1 MRENCIINRDSRIK
15 SVTLP
20 WQNVIVILVHTSEMS
35 IKAYTF
41 LFKFLLIEAA
51 PVHVPVWL
59 VHGYYSIVAKI
70 PPQGVN
76 QGHKFVKYDLMS
88 IFCIITTHVIA
99 ANPDNYAT
107 GSIGDKK
114 RQILPQKNIVLITA
128 DTDDFPPLP
137 K

>member
-1 MRENCIINRDSRIK
+1 
-15 SVTLP
+15 
-20 WQNVIVILVHTSEMS
+20 MS

-59 VHGYYSIVAKI
+59 VHGYYSIVAKM

-76 QGHKFVKYDLMS
+76 QGHKFEKYDLMS

-107 GSIGDKK
+107 GSIGDEK

-128 DTDDFPPLP
+128 DTDDFPPFAKKSHIGL
-137 K
+137 